1 MKSSCRGSNPNN
13 GLVWKRL
20 NRRHVV
26 CVGFASALA
35 PFGHAAMSELSPL
48 WGVMRKSHFKATRA
62 GFDPDVWSGRA
73 LQEVFVELAFS
84 GLASMYPVSAWSCFA
99 PDHHGYQRACDLI
112 SGQASTGHLGHQCS
126 HAPGRPILHLFSSS
140 RRPRRERVCD
150 YIIACPCNVFGDPA
164 SNERPCARTLQAM
177 RASLLASAIAST
189 L

>member
-1 MKSSCRGSNPNN
+1 MKGP
-13 GLVWKRL
+13 LPK
-20 NRRHVV
+20 
-26 CVGFASALA
+26 LA
-35 PFGHAAMSELSPL
+35 PNGHADPLSDVRY
-48 WGVMRKSHFKATRA
+48 WDEQRTTFARGEFS

>member
-1 MKSSCRGSNPNN
+1 MRALEVFAACAARPRRRGDRIERFAAVISAFGTKRTCRPYLSDVRCWVNSGKH
-13 GLVWKRL
+13 LL
-20 NRRHVV
+20 A
-26 CVGFASALA
+26 ASI
-35 PFGHAAMSELSPL
+35 SP
-48 WGVMRKSHFKATRA
+48 
-62 GFDPDVWSGRA
+62 FDPDVWSGRA

-126 HAPGRPILHLFSSS
+126 HAPGRPILHLFFSS